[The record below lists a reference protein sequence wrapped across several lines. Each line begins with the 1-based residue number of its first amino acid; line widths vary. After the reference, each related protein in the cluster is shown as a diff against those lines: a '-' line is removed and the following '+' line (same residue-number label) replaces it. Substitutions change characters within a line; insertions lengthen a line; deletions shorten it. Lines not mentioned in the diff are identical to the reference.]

1 MDAAP
6 VDECYGLRQ
15 GVEFEVGIGMRHYVA
30 GYLRGQRG
38 EVQAPRPVSLRRPPD
53 GSIAEGTVAVEEYD
67 SQIIV
72 SHNEKGN
79 AAMKKSSRSTS
90 MERRDFLAAAAAAT
104 VAAPFR
110 PGGSPA
116 LAPTPIQEQ
125 EPAPPPALG
134 NGEPPALQF
143 QAYPGGTGALMEKL
157 WRETGGN
164 PFERRAIDIERWSG
178 AVPTSEADLA
188 FLPVHRL
195 AALIRARHISSS
207 DLTEVYLDRLKRLDP
222 VLLCAVTILE
232 GRAREEARQ
241 ADLDITAGQWRG
253 PLHGIPYG
261 LKDLFAVAGT
271 RTTWGAAE
279 FSGQFTRYDSEVVV
293 RLREAGAVLA
303 AKLATGEFARGDQW
317 YRGRTL
323 NPWNLDEGSSGSS
336 AGPGSATAAACV
348 AFAIGTETQGS
359 IVSPSRRCGLTAL
372 RPTFGRVS
380 RYGGM
385 VLSWSMDKTGPMCR
399 SALDCALVFN
409 AIHGADDKDPASLT
423 APFRFDP
430 DPDLGAMRIGYSEDA
445 PESFVDALREMGA
458 DPRPVPEIPQ
468 GSSNSLGVESSAAFD
483 FHVARDGEP
492 EPLPQDLEPGE
503 RRRRGR
509 FRGGRDVR
517 ALDFVQSQRRRHLLM
532 KDMAEFMADFDMF
545 VSGSGHVGLT
555 NQTGHPAAVVPY
567 DFGVRNPDS
576 ESPTEMPLT
585 TTLIGNLFADDKI
598 LSVAHA
604 FQMRSDW
611 HSRRPDVG

>member
-1 MDAAP
+1 
-6 VDECYGLRQ
+6 
-15 GVEFEVGIGMRHYVA
+15 
-30 GYLRGQRG
+30 
-38 EVQAPRPVSLRRPPD
+38 
-53 GSIAEGTVAVEEYD
+53 
-67 SQIIV
+67 
-72 SHNEKGN
+72 
-79 AAMKKSSRSTS
+79 
-90 MERRDFLAAAAAAT
+90 MERRHFLTAAAAAA
-104 VAAPFR
+104 AAGALK
-110 PGGSPA
+110 PGAIDGVEPPVRAPARSPA
-116 LAPTPIQEQ
+116 PLQQQRQ
-125 EPAPPPALG
+125 EPPPPVPLG

-157 WRETGGN
+157 WRDTGGN
-164 PFERRAIDIERWSG
+164 PFERSEIDLERWSG
-178 AVPTSEADLA
+178 PVPTSEEDLA

-195 AALIRARHISSS
+195 SALIRTRQVSSS
-207 DLTEVYLDRLKRLDP
+207 ELTEVYLDRLKRLDP

-241 ADLDITAGQWRG
+241 ADLELAVGDWRG

-261 LKDLFAVAGT
+261 IKDLFAVAGT
-271 RTTWGAAE
+271 RTTWGSAE
-279 FSGQFTRYDSEVVV
+279 FSGQFTRFDSEVAV
-293 RLREAGAVLA
+293 RLREAGAVLV
-303 AKLATGEFARGDQW
+303 AKLATGEFARGDRW

-359 IVSPSRRCGLTAL
+359 IVSPARRCGVTAL

-409 AIHGADDKDPASLT
+409 AIHGADAKDPASLT
-423 APFRFDP
+423 TPFRFDP
-430 DPDLGAMRIGYSEDA
+430 APDLGAMKIGFTEDA
-445 PESFVDALREMGA
+445 PESFVDALRGLGA
-458 DPRPVPEIPQ
+458 DPRPMPEIPQ
-468 GSSNSLGVESSAAFD
+468 GRSNALGVESSAAFD
-483 FHVARDGEP
+483 FHIAPGGEP
-492 EPLPQDLEPGE
+492 EPIPEDVSEEE

-509 FRGGRDVR
+509 FRGSRDIT
-517 ALDFVQSQRRRHLLM
+517 ALDFVQSQRRRLILM
-532 KDMAEFMADFDMF
+532 KQMAEVMQDFDMF
-545 VSGSGHVGLT
+545 VSGSGQVGLT

-567 DFGVRNPDS
+567 DHGVRNPDS

-585 TTLIGNLFADDKI
+585 TTLIGDLFADDKI

-604 FQMRSDW
+604 FQQGTDW
-611 HSRRPDVG
+611 HSRRPPIE

>member
-1 MDAAP
+1 MSNPRTRPEDALAEAAP
-6 VDECYGLRQ
+6 
-15 GVEFEVGIGMRHYVA
+15 
-30 GYLRGQRG
+30 
-38 EVQAPRPVSLRRPPD
+38 
-53 GSIAEGTVAVEEYD
+53 T
-67 SQIIV
+67 
-72 SHNEKGN
+72 
-79 AAMKKSSRSTS
+79 STI
-90 MERRDFLAAAAAAT
+90 ERRRFLATAAAAAAAGT
-104 VAAPFR
+104 LDPASLDASTAPATER
-110 PGGSPA
+110 PGPV
-116 LAPTPIQEQ
+116 LQTPPQEV
-125 EPAPPPALG
+125 APPVPLG

-143 QAYPGGTGALMEKL
+143 QAHPGGTGALLEKL
-157 WRETGGN
+157 WRESGGD
-164 PFERRAIDIERWSG
+164 PFERAEIDIERWDG
-178 AVPTSEADLA
+178 PVPTREEDIV

-195 AALIRARHISSS
+195 AALIRERRITSSE
-207 DLTEVYLDRLKRLDP
+207 LTEVYLGRLKRLDP

-232 GRAREEARQ
+232 GRAQEEARQ
-241 ADLDITAGQWRG
+241 ADLEIAAGEWRG

-271 RTTWGAAE
+271 RTTWGSAE
-279 FSGQFTRYDSEVVV
+279 FSHQFTRFDSEVVV
-293 RLREAGAVLA
+293 RLRRAGAVLA
-303 AKLATGEFARGDQW
+303 TKLATGEFARGDRW

-336 AGPGSATAAACV
+336 AGPGSATAAGCV

-409 AIHGADDKDPASLT
+409 AIHGSDEKDPASLT
-423 APFRFDP
+423 VPFRFDSAA
-430 DPDLGAMRIGYSEDA
+430 DIGAMRIGYTDDA
-445 PESFVDALREMGA
+445 PESFVEALRGLGA
-458 DPRPVPEIPQ
+458 DPQPMPGIPD
-468 GSSNSLGVESSAAFD
+468 GRSNSLGVESSAAFD

-492 EPLPQDLEPGE
+492 EPIPQDLDDDE
-503 RRRRGR
+503 RRRRSR

-517 ALDFVQSQRRRHLLM
+517 ALDFVQSQRRRHILM
-532 KDMAEFMADFDMF
+532 KEMAEVMKDFDMF
-545 VSGSGHVGLT
+545 VSGSGLVGLT

-604 FQMRSDW
+604 LQRGTDW
-611 HSRRPDVG
+611 HSRRPDIE

>member
-1 MDAAP
+1 M
-6 VDECYGLRQ
+6 
-15 GVEFEVGIGMRHYVA
+15 
-30 GYLRGQRG
+30 
-38 EVQAPRPVSLRRPPD
+38 
-53 GSIAEGTVAVEEYD
+53 
-67 SQIIV
+67 
-72 SHNEKGN
+72 
-79 AAMKKSSRSTS
+79 SRLI
-90 MERRDFLAAAAAAT
+90 ERRRFLATAAAAAT
-104 VAAPFR
+104 AGTLRPGTLGGSESFPGVAAP
-110 PGGSPA
+110 SA
-116 LAPTPIQEQ
+116 LPLQAPQQ
-125 EPAPPPALG
+125 EPPPPIPLG

-157 WRETGGN
+157 WRDSGGN
-164 PFERRAIDIERWSG
+164 PFERTAIDIERWSG
-178 AVPTSEADLA
+178 PVPTSEADLA

-195 AALIRARHISSS
+195 AALIRAREITPSE
-207 DLTEVYLDRLKRLDP
+207 LTGIYLDRLKRLDP

-241 ADLDITAGQWRG
+241 ADLEIAAGDWRG

-261 LKDLFAVAGT
+261 IKDLFAVAGT
-271 RTTWGAAE
+271 RTSWGAAD
-279 FSGQFTRYDSEVVV
+279 FSSQFTRFDSEVAV
-293 RLREAGAVLA
+293 RLRDAGAVLI
-303 AKLATGEFARGDQW
+303 AKLATGEFARGDRW

-409 AIHGADDKDPASLT
+409 AIHGADEKDPGSLT

-430 DPDLGAMRIGYSEDA
+430 APDLGAMRIGYTENA
-445 PESFVDALREMGA
+445 PESFVEALRVLGA
-458 DPRPVPEIPQ
+458 DPRPMPEIPS
-468 GSSNSLGVESSAAFD
+468 GRSNALGVESAAAFD
-483 FHVARDGEP
+483 FHVAPGGE
-492 EPLPQDLEPGE
+492 LPPIPKDADEAE

-509 FRGGRDVR
+509 FRGSRDIP
-517 ALDFVQSQRRRHLLM
+517 ALDFVQSQRRRLILM
-532 KDMAEFMADFDMF
+532 KEMAEVMKDFDMF

-567 DFGVRNPDS
+567 DHGVRNPDS

-585 TTLIGNLFADDKI
+585 TTLIGDLFADDMI
-598 LSVAHA
+598 LSVANA
-604 FQMRSDW
+604 FQQGTDW
-611 HSRRPDVG
+611 HLRRPEIG